1 MEKVKKLAYR
11 HGEILLVKIDKLP
24 KGLSVSKS
32 KIIMQGSHGN
42 NHEINNGK
50 IYFKKESDFVFG
62 YLVAKNTSL
71 IHSEH
76 KEKNGKSCKIEDGIY
91 QLIKQN
97 EYTPSGLI
105 PVID

>member
-1 MEKVKKLAYR
+1 MKKQAYR
-11 HGEILLVKIDKLP
+11 HGEIVLLKVDKLP
-24 KGLSVSKS
+24 KDLEPSKS
-32 KIIMQGSHGN
+32 KIIMVGSHGN
-42 NHEINNGK
+42 NHEIDTGK
-50 IYFKKESDFVFG
+50 IYFKKESDFIFG
-62 YLVAKNTSL
+62 YLVAKNTHL

-97 EYTPSGLI
+97 EYTPQGLI